1 MKSSG
6 NTSSSTS
13 FTQLTGTFSFP
24 LELSVSGVSLPY
36 LVGGSYWYSRLEF
49 GFCIHTFL
57 NVSTFYSCSCSC
69 CHVLLVAK
77 FLSLYGFLLGIAYCS
92 MILCKILAY
101 LNFSEWCE

>member
-24 LELSVSGVSLPY
+24 LELSVPGVSLPY

-49 GFCIHTFL
+49 GLLYSHFL
-57 NVSTFYSCSCSC
+57 ECLYILQLQLQLLSCFISSEVFEFVWFSPRYC
-69 CHVLLVAK
+69 LL
-77 FLSLYGFLLGIAYCS
+77 
-92 MILCKILAY
+92 
-101 LNFSEWCE
+101 